1 MSRLFVKVCG
11 VTSPE
16 DAIAAAEAGV
26 DAVGLVF
33 YSASPRCVQR
43 EQAAA
48 IARVLPPMVLRV
60 GLFVD
65 ATRDEMSRTADAVG
79 LDILQLH
86 GHEAPEVLEDLP
98 RRALKA
104 VRVGPDFEPGD
115 ALRYEAASGILL
127 DTRLAD
133 ETAPLGGT
141 GTRFD
146 WSLVRGLRDRVG
158 FLMLAGG
165 LDPANVAEAIH
176 EVQPHG
182 VDVSSG
188 VERGR
193 PGKKDPARIRAFV
206 DAVRRTEGEV
216 GAA

>member
-1 MSRLFVKVCG
+1 MSRVFVKVCG
-11 VTSPE
+11 ITAPE
-16 DAIAAAEAGV
+16 DALAAAEAGV
-26 DAVGLVF
+26 DAVGFVF
-33 YSASPRCVQR
+33 YPESPRFIER
-43 EQAAA
+43 ERAAV

-65 ATRDEMSRTADAVG
+65 ATPDEMARTAEAVG

-86 GHEAPEVLEDLP
+86 GHEPPEALEGLP

-104 VRVGPDFEPGD
+104 VRVGSGFQPED
-115 ALRYEAASGILL
+115 ALRYEHASGILL
-127 DTRLAD
+127 DARLAD

-165 LDPANVAEAIH
+165 LDPDNVAEAIAA
-176 EVQPHG
+176 VRPHA

-188 VERGR
+188 VEQRQPGR
-193 PGKKDPARIRAFV
+193 KDPARVRAFV
-206 DAVRRTEGEV
+206 EAVRRAEGEV
-216 GAA
+216 GTA